1 MGAVLTG
8 AGRTHSMSEKKTLL
22 IWPPV
27 LTSNILPL
35 SIPYLNAYLSSQGRP
50 AVPVFDMNLAYLKT
64 IQPHWSLYALL
75 LQASKNLRRQGRT
88 SSGAY
93 RFLDD
98 NVYVLLDRMEVEG
111 KKSIPWSLQAIL
123 SARRPGRFIEEKK
136 KVRALLRGAGRPQGL
151 DLAGLSVI
159 YPEQLFFALLIAD
172 ELKRMF
178 PGVRLVAGGAQIS
191 KHIDYLKTDKEIAAL
206 FDYLVVDDGEE
217 PFRML
222 LDALDSGDVS
232 NIPNLYV
239 RRPQG
244 TFEATGR
251 KFLLHPDDYR
261 VPDFSGF
268 DLDSYQE
275 YFPIMAS
282 RGCPWSKC
290 AFCSFCLK
298 DRQFYVAGVDRVVA
312 VMRGMGERYGVNN
325 FYFMDDALPTSFM
338 RALAQV
344 LTQRKAPV
352 TWSTG
357 IILGRE
363 FADPELCQ
371 LLKKSGLRLVSFGL
385 ESVSPRVL
393 RLMNKYHQNLAQEEL
408 VRILRTLKEAGIMVA
423 VSVFFGFPTETIE
436 EAGATVDFLERHIRF
451 FDVFR
456 VQPFC
461 LEDGTL
467 IMQEPQRFGIEKIH
481 LDDKNVGRRLGYR
494 FDTKEGMTQ
503 AEAARFTEFALRR
516 IMRAYRARRQVS
528 VDKKDRHL

>member
-1 MGAVLTG
+1 MP
-8 AGRTHSMSEKKTLL
+8 EKKALF
-22 IWPPV
+22 IWPPI
-27 LTSNILPL
+27 LTSNVLPL
-35 SIPYLNAYLSSQGRP
+35 SIPHLNAYLCSRGRP
-50 AVPVFDMNLAYLKT
+50 AVPVFDMNIAYLKT

-88 SSGAY
+88 SSGVY
-93 RFLDD
+93 RFLDE
-98 NVYVLLDRMEVEG
+98 NVYVLLDRMEMEG

-123 SARRPGRFIEEKK
+123 SARPPDRFIEEKK
-136 KVRALLRGAGRPQGL
+136 KVRALLQGVGRGL
-151 DLAGLSVI
+151 DLVGLSVI

-172 ELKRMF
+172 ELKKMF
-178 PGVRLVAGGAQIS
+178 PAVRIVAGGAQIS
-191 KHIDYLKTDKEIAAL
+191 KHIDCLKTHKEVAAL

-217 PFRML
+217 AFRML
-222 LDALDSGDVS
+222 LEAPDPGDVA

-239 RRPQG
+239 RTPRG
-244 TFEATGR
+244 TFEATGK
-251 KFLLHPDDYR
+251 KFLMHPDDYR

-282 RGCPWSKC
+282 RGCPWSRC

-312 VMRGMGERYGVNN
+312 VMRGMGERYGANH

-338 RALAQV
+338 RGLAQV

-363 FADPELCQ
+363 FGDPDLCQ
-371 LLKKSGLRLVSFGL
+371 LLKRSGLRLVSFGL
-385 ESVSPRVL
+385 ESVSQRVL
-393 RLMNKYHQNLAQEEL
+393 RLMNKYHQDLDQEEL
-408 VRILRTLKEAGIMVA
+408 VRILRTIKEAGILVA

-436 EAGATVDFLERHIRF
+436 EAGATVDFLERHIRL
-451 FDVFR
+451 FDVIK

-467 IMQEPQRFGIEKIH
+467 ITREPQRFGIEKIH
-481 LDDKNVGRRLGYR
+481 LEDKNVGRRLGYR

-503 AEAARFTEFALRR
+503 AEAVRFTAFALRR
-516 IMRAYRARRQVS
+516 VLRAHRAKRQTRAGKS
-528 VDKKDRHL
+528 T